1 MYALLKPD
9 RGIAHRDVIIAV
21 CSFLT
26 DFATRETLEI
36 RKRDCKRYLVDKE
49 SPGKTANLGKA
60 SVTKESSPFKST
72 IKSARSIKLDTSKT
86 FSNLDNEK
94 TALENIKL
102 NGTKYLRAIAAT
114 DLPESLVHVLADSVM
129 DSQLSAYIVQAI
141 SALSLYAPLARKI
154 GELGAMKDLVVV
166 ICNSENFRDPLVNI
180 CIDCIWN
187 ILEQD
192 DSSDQVII
200 ETLAREELII
210 SLRWTLSKIIKEGYK
225 LGDKKLRNELF
236 ILICYIVQTPKT
248 HPYFLSREEND
259 ENFLEEI
266 LRYSSH
272 DELVLTAAVSS
283 KSISNRSSKA
293 MWGTEPEDLEF
304 KRLLWTC
311 VSRLISTQLP
321 EALDI
326 VINSDFIPAI
336 LIYLDP
342 TQKTLSITRWQEP
355 QLKEIQ
361 RHSLDVIYH
370 TLPLIPEYFQQQN
383 GNYCLV
389 NFLTS
394 NNDPEH
400 KYLTLKA
407 LEIASRFSFF
417 KVELAEEGLFDIL
430 HDIIHSEKD
439 YSLAIRELALAII
452 SNTCTDCRSNQKEI
466 RRKGWIELIKVNIK
480 MLPPTVLGEPD
491 QFMLGVIDC
500 LWNAIL
506 QNKRSMLHFIDI
518 EGVGTLLD
526 YLDDCPEVHRR
537 LIISCLCQ
545 LLKIPRAKTVF
556 LHWNSH
562 KTMSNASQLLIRI
575 YEEEEKR
582 LGVLYEQGGILKDPR
597 RPLTYNES
605 KGAKGFE
612 RLREALQAGEQ
623 SDIMLLR
630 KKQLEF
636 VRKRDLRASIYCVL
650 SLVGFDSNEIL
661 PKEMQ
666 KMEVIRMY
674 PEFRKGELL
683 LDIKN
688 ELESVGIKPINDDK
702 EYLEY
707 CLREAYDQATN
718 TIKNQSM
725 IARESKKEEDKQ
737 LDEFYKSILRVKAN

>member
-1 MYALLKPD
+1 MYALLKPE
-9 RGIAHRDVIIAV
+9 RASPHRDVIIAV
-21 CSFLT
+21 CAFLT
-26 DFATRETLEI
+26 DFATRETLDRE
-36 RKRDCKRYLVDKE
+36 
-49 SPGKTANLGKA
+49 PGKTGNFKTTLQ
-60 SVTKESSPFKST
+60 KESSPFRTS
-72 IKSARSIKLDTSKT
+72 IKSNTARSAQLDLSKT
-86 FSNLDNEK
+86 FTKQENEK
-94 TALENIKL
+94 TALANIKL

-129 DSQLSAYIVQAI
+129 DPQLSAYIIQAI
-141 SALSLYAPLARKI
+141 SALSLYVPLAQKI

-192 DSSDQVII
+192 DTSDQVII
-200 ETLAREELII
+200 DTLAREELII

-236 ILICYIVQTPKT
+236 ILICYIVQSPKT
-248 HPYFLSREEND
+248 HQYFLSREEND

-272 DELVLTAAVSS
+272 DELILTAAMAS
-283 KSISNRSSKA
+283 KSISSRSNKA
-293 MWGTEPEDLEF
+293 MWGTDPEDLEF
-304 KRLLWTC
+304 KRLLWTS
-311 VSRLISTQLP
+311 VSRLISSSIP

-336 LIYLDP
+336 LVYLDP

-361 RHSLDVIYH
+361 LHALDVIYH
-370 TLPLIPEYFQQQN
+370 TLALIPEYFQQQN

-394 NNDPEH
+394 HNDPDH
-400 KYLTLKA
+400 KYLTLRA
-407 LEIASRFSFF
+407 LEVASQFSFF

-430 HDIIHSEKD
+430 HDIIQSDKD
-439 YSLAIRELALAII
+439 YSLNIRQLALSII

-466 RRKGWIELIKVNIK
+466 RRKGWIELIKTNIK
-480 MLPPTVLGEPD
+480 LLAPTVMGEPD
-491 QFMLGVIDC
+491 QFMLGVIEC

-506 QNKRSMLHFIDI
+506 QNKRSMLHFIDT
-518 EGVGTLLD
+518 EGLGTLLD
-526 YLDDCPEVHRR
+526 YLDECPEVHIR

-545 LLKIPRAKTVF
+545 LLKIPRAKNAF

-575 YEEEEKR
+575 YEDEEKR
-582 LGVLYEQGGILKDPR
+582 LGVIYEQGGILKDPL
-597 RPLTYNES
+597 RPLTYSES
-605 KGAKGFE
+605 KGVKSFE
-612 RLREALQAGEQ
+612 RLREALQAGVQ
-623 SDIMLLR
+623 SEIVLLR

-650 SLVGFDSNEIL
+650 SSVGFDSNEIL

-674 PEFRKGELL
+674 PDFRKGELL

-688 ELESVGIKPINDDK
+688 ELEAIGIKPIQDDK
-702 EYLEY
+702 EYLDY

-737 LDEFYKSILRVKAN
+737 LDEFYKSILKIKAN